1 MDDARSRDL
10 HTVALQQFGKKIN
23 HEGVLI
29 FRKIISL
36 SVQKNLDEK
45 KKKKKKTT

>member
-29 FRKIISL
+29 FGKIISL

-45 KKKKKKTT
+45 KKKTT